1 MLPLNL
7 RELGAAYYTANLHK
21 WVCAP
26 KGAGFLYA
34 RSNRRLGLRR
44 CLLPVAARAGG
55 LLQRVADHGGVLIAG
70 ADGGGA
76 P

>member
-1 MLPLNL
+1 MTGFDLLERQPPI
-7 RELGAAYYTANLHK
+7 RVHE
-21 WVCAP
+21 VDQSEV
-26 KGAGFLYA
+26 AGGEH
-34 RSNRRLGLRR
+34 RRLGLRR